1 MSNASRSGFQSVQ
14 SVMER
19 VVVFLLSQVVD
30 RPLQEEVHFYPHPPT
45 ETCKL
50 LWREGEAVG
59 FYSVK
64 HKGSLCDGWS
74 SRCYQLTVLDTLL
87 VRRRCRRSGLGLH
100 ILDHFCN
107 TFYSEDVLG
116 VSAPLSASMVS
127 VCRRFLH
134 RHTEHRERLYE
145 VEAPGGWAQRRNIW
159 INIQLGRYAHGELH
173 TLTLGPGPGPG
184 LGPGP
189 RPGSG
194 LGPRPGSGQ
203 RSGSGPRPESGL
215 GPGSGL
221 RSGSGQRSGSGP
233 RSGSGLGPGQRS
245 GSGPGSGQR
254 SGSGLGPGS
263 GQRSGSGSGLG
274 PGSGPRSQSGQRP
287 GLGSGQRSGSGQR
300 PRSDQ
305 IRPDRFGPDQV
316 RLDQIRLFGSHC
328 GESAGF
334 PSVLKTDQSQTGDSN
349 SLSFNCFCA

>member
-1 MSNASRSGFQSVQ
+1 MRGPVVPVVAVYLPDRWWAVDDVLRMSNASRSGFQSVQ

-159 INIQLGRYAHGELH
+159 INIQLGRYAHGINKDISLISAE
-173 TLTLGPGPGPG
+173 TEQKEEDDSSEQVLTGADDAHLLNSSVINSSEQFEVCG
-184 LGPGP
+184 
-189 RPGSG
+189 
-194 LGPRPGSGQ
+194 
-203 RSGSGPRPESGL
+203 RS
-215 GPGSGL
+215 
-221 RSGSGQRSGSGP
+221 
-233 RSGSGLGPGQRS
+233 
-245 GSGPGSGQR
+245 
-254 SGSGLGPGS
+254 
-263 GQRSGSGSGLG
+263 
-274 PGSGPRSQSGQRP
+274 
-287 GLGSGQRSGSGQR
+287 
-300 PRSDQ
+300 
-305 IRPDRFGPDQV
+305 PDG
-316 RLDQIRLFGSHC
+316 G
-328 GESAGF
+328 
-334 PSVLKTDQSQTGDSN
+334 
-349 SLSFNCFCA
+349 SLSSRFCGTGCGAPAHADDLDRGRPTATPAKSHNTKRRGVKRVHPAEDTVH